1 VSAGDADATRLRDDS
16 LDERSA
22 DDGPAIA
29 DRTAVGTGIG
39 SLPGEDIV
47 EAVRIVVGELPD
59 FVHLP
64 ELPARGAP
72 AGMIG
77 RATAVLSGL
86 AVDLQ
91 PAGWRL
97 TDAPGVDQRRAAS
110 LLRQDLDALEEHTQT
125 YSGRLKIQVTG
136 PWTLAATMERPRGD
150 RVLADHG
157 ARRDVAQS
165 LAEGLTGQVA
175 ELRSRVAGAEPVV
188 QLDEPALPA
197 VLAGAVPTAS
207 GFGRHRSVD
216 TPEAV
221 EALRW
226 CVDAIRSAGAIP
238 VAHVCASDVPVRRLV
253 ESGFAA
259 IAYDHALA
267 TPVDAWAAALDDGVD
282 LWPGMVPSTDPT
294 STPSADQ
301 LATRVRRFF
310 DDTGH
315 DAEELA
321 GRIVVTPSCGLAG
334 ASPSW
339 AREAMRLVR
348 TVAADLAP

>member
-1 VSAGDADATRLRDDS
+1 M
-16 LDERSA
+16 SA
-22 DDGPAIA
+22 DSDRSPAA
-29 DRTAVGTGIG
+29 GTGIG

-77 RATAVLSGL
+77 RATAILSGL
-86 AVDLQ
+86 AADLQ

-97 TDAPGVDQRRAAS
+97 TDAPGVDQRRAVS

-125 YSGRLKIQVTG
+125 YAGRLKIQVTG

-157 ARRDVAQS
+157 ARRDLAQS
-165 LAEGLTGQVA
+165 LAEGLTDHVA
-175 ELRSRVAGAEPVV
+175 ELRSRVAGAEPVA

-207 GFGRHRSVD
+207 GFGRHRTVD
-216 TPEAV
+216 TAEAV

-226 CVDAIRSAGAIP
+226 CVDAIRSAGATP

-267 TPVDAWAAALDDGVD
+267 TPGDAWAAALDEEVD
-282 LWPGMVPSTDPT
+282 LWPGVIPSTDPT
-294 STPSADQ
+294 SAPSADQ
-301 LATRVRRFF
+301 LAIRVRRFF
-310 DDTGH
+310 EDIGH

-334 ASPSW
+334 ASPSR
-339 AREAMRLVR
+339 AREAMRLAR
-348 TVAADLAP
+348 DVARQLTP

>member
-1 VSAGDADATRLRDDS
+1 MTDAS
-16 LDERSA
+16 
-22 DDGPAIA
+22 P
-29 DRTAVGTGIG
+29 VGTGIG
-39 SLPGEDIV
+39 SLPGEDID
-47 EAVRIVVGELPD
+47 EAVRTVVGELPD

-72 AGMIG
+72 AGMVG
-77 RATAVLSGL
+77 RATAMLSGL
-86 AVDLQ
+86 AADLQ

-97 TDAPGVDQRRAAS
+97 TDAPGVDQRRAVS
-110 LLRQDLDALEEHTQT
+110 LLRQDLDTLEEHTQT
-125 YSGRLKIQVTG
+125 YSGRLKIQVAG

-157 ARRDVAQS
+157 ARRDLAQS
-165 LAEGLTGQVA
+165 LAEGVREQVA
-175 ELRSRVAGAEPVV
+175 ELRTRVAGAEPIV

-207 GFGRHRSVD
+207 GFSRHRIVHP
-216 TPEAV
+216 PEAV

-226 CVDAIRSAGAIP
+226 VTEAVRDAGATP
-238 VAHVCASDVPVRRLV
+238 VAHVCASVVPVGLLA

-259 IAYDHALA
+259 IAYDQALA
-267 TPVDAWAAALDDGVD
+267 APGDAWAAALDKGID
-282 LWPGMVPSTDPT
+282 LWPGVVPSTDPT
-294 STPSADQ
+294 PTPTADA
-301 LATRVRRFF
+301 LAIRVRRFF
-310 DDTGH
+310 DDLGR

-339 AREAMRLVR
+339 AREAMRLAR
-348 TVAADLAP
+348 KVAADLAP